1 MRFNQLTMGVIAGSS
16 ASLSMMIFI
25 ILIFSGGKLE
35 DAIAVLYAQK
45 KLGGLISLGALI
57 NLPLFFLAIRK
68 KKINFAK
75 GILII
80 SLITV
85 LLIALLKIQHLIVK
99 QKII

>member
-1 MRFNQLTMGVIAGSS
+1 MRFNELTMGVIAGSS

-35 DAIAVLYAQK
+35 DSIAVLYAQK

-57 NLPLFFLAIRK
+57 NLPLFLLAIRK

-85 LLIALLKIQHLIVK
+85 LFIALLKII
-99 QKII
+99 

>member
-1 MRFNQLTMGVIAGSS
+1 MRFNELTMGIIAGSS

-57 NLPLFFLAIRK
+57 NLPLFLLAIRK
-68 KKINFAK
+68 KKIDFAK

-85 LLIALLKIQHLIVK
+85 LFIALLKII
-99 QKII
+99 

>member
-1 MRFNQLTMGVIAGSS
+1 LRFSELTMGVIAGST

-35 DAIAVLYAQK
+35 DAITVLYAQK

-57 NLPLFFLAIRK
+57 NLPLFLLAIRK

-80 SLITV
+80 SLFTV
-85 LLIALLKIQHLIVK
+85 LIIALLKII
-99 QKII
+99 

>member
-1 MRFNQLTMGVIAGSS
+1 MRFNELTMGIIAGSS

-35 DAIAVLYAQK
+35 DAIAALYAQK
-45 KLGGLISLGALI
+45 KLGGLISIGALI
-57 NLPLFFLAIRK
+57 NLPLFLLAIRK
-68 KKINFAK
+68 KKIDFAK

-85 LLIALLKIQHLIVK
+85 LLIALLKII
-99 QKII
+99 